1 MGRKNSWWDGSRS
14 GTALRKKRHSV
25 RWMTGA
31 ESRATRKSTQPT
43 ATSTEKQAS
52 LESERFGPAW
62 ELDKPLPRRRGGRQF
77 KKPLLA
83 GARRRLRFALLV
95 LLRREGRLRQ

>member
-25 RWMTGA
+25 RWMTGD

-52 LESERFGPAW
+52 LESERFVPAW
-62 ELDKPLPRRRGGRQF
+62 ELHKPLPSPRGGRQF

-83 GARRRLRFALLV
+83 AATTRLRFALIV
-95 LLRREGRLRQ
+95 LLRRERRFSQ